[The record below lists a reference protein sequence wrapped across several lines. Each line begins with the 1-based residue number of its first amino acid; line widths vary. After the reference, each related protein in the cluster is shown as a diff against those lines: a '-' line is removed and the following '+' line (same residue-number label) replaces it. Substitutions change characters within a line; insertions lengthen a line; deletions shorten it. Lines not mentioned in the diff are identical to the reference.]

1 MDITLRTCRTQFAS
15 ARRWTCRLSCGTH
28 PFQLSVVT
36 PSPLYS
42 WRRGESV
49 YNVGVRGDVWQERS
63 TIVAISPV
71 PALVSERGGGDPG
84 ETGPVSV
91 NKHIGGAGVPQVFA
105 DPSAIQ
111 NGYRTG
117 YPERNGC
124 PGEAGQR
131 NQFRGTDI
139 LVSMLIYQKAGPS
152 MRDKV

>member
-1 MDITLRTCRTQFAS
+1 MPFIVWYTSFSVICCDTVAVVQLEARGIGLQRWSKGGRVARAEHDCRNFAC
-15 ARRWTCRLSCGTH
+15 AG
-28 PFQLSVVT
+28 F
-36 PSPLYS
+36 
-42 WRRGESV
+42 GF
-49 YNVGVRGDVWQERS
+49 G
-63 TIVAISPV
+63 A
-71 PALVSERGGGDPG
+71 GGGDPG